1 MIKNVIKRL
10 FPKLDTV
17 KEEKILKIFGPAVL
31 QPNLWHINK
40 KSVSRGFAIG
50 AFCAFVPIPGI
61 QMLLAAFLAITF
73 AGNLPIAVILTWITN
88 PFTYVPIVYFAI
100 QIGGLF
106 VNTKTIHEIKSE
118 DINFVGNFS
127 QSNYELSATSNFYIN
142 QLKNSTVKYVENKN
156 AAANIVLNINT
167 DSSLYQIKKADISV
181 EELLFDVEGTYTN
194 NKNSSFINLNIK
206 GRNIDLQTAFSIFPK
221 EYFN

>member
-100 QIGGLF
+100 QIGGIF

-118 DINFVGNFS
+118 DINLLTDLMQYWEPFFLGSLILSVIGS
-127 QSNYELSATSNFYIN
+127 LISYIVIRIYWRYYVIKIWSKRKKSNIT
-142 QLKNSTVKYVENKN
+142 
-156 AAANIVLNINT
+156 
-167 DSSLYQIKKADISV
+167 
-181 EELLFDVEGTYTN
+181 
-194 NKNSSFINLNIK
+194 
-206 GRNIDLQTAFSIFPK
+206 
-221 EYFN
+221 